1 MSPHRKQNANA
12 HENEYSFPTEDMGV
26 PESAPSER
34 SRNEKT
40 TVAQQRQYGVLNTG
54 QAKEIASA
62 RLAEL
67 DLDQVTKFGLPEI
80 DDRYHVWRV
89 PVLDASKDRLGEVVI
104 DARTSIVDLE
114 RSTSAEQME
123 SRLLKRRE
131 YQSLNTIAQTN
142 RSVPGGNHHNL
153 RSTIALGE
161 ATAILEDLPPES
173 VDLVF
178 TSPPYYN
185 ARVEYRDYT
194 SYDEYLEAIRLVI
207 RACHRVLAEGR
218 FFVMN
223 VAPVLVRR
231 ASRSE
236 ASRRIAV
243 PFDMHAIFSSEGFDF
258 VDDIHW
264 VKPEGAGWA
273 TGRGRRFAA
282 DRNPLQ
288 YKPVPVT
295 EYVLVYRKHTPR
307 LIDWNIRSHPNPEK
321 VSASK
326 IQDGYETTNLWKIK
340 PRHSSKHP
348 AVFPLE
354 LARKVIE
361 YYSFADDVVLDPF
374 AGIGTT
380 GHAAALMGRKFVMVE
395 AQERYV
401 DTMVRECQDWG
412 NNITEET
419 LFVNCRSEVDRL
431 F

>member
-1 MSPHRKQNANA
+1 MSGKPDK
-12 HENEYSFPTEDMGV
+12 
-26 PESAPSER
+26 
-34 SRNEKT
+34 RNL
-40 TVAQQRQYGVLNTG
+40 TVAQQRRYGVLSTEE
-54 QAKEIASA
+54 AKRIASA
-62 RLAEL
+62 RLAGMEL
-67 DLDQVTKFGLPEI
+67 DRVTKFGLPEV

-89 PVLDASKDRLGEVVI
+89 PVLDVADQRLGEVVI
-104 DARTSIVDLE
+104 DARTSIVDTK
-114 RSTSAEQME
+114 RSSSAGQIEA
-123 SRLLKRRE
+123 RLLKRDGEEARRAKKVRAARG
-131 YQSLNTIAQTN
+131 N
-142 RSVPGGNHHNL
+142 PGGNHHNL
-153 RSTIALGE
+153 RNTIALGE
-161 ATAILEDLPPES
+161 AADVLEDLPPGS

-194 SYDEYLEAIRLVI
+194 SYEEYLEAMRLVI

-223 VAPVLVRR
+223 VSPVLVRR
-231 ASRSE
+231 ASRAE

-295 EYVLVYRKHTPR
+295 EYVLVYRKHSTR
-307 LIDWNIRSHPNPEK
+307 LIDWNIRSHPNQDM
-321 VSASK
+321 VAASK
-326 IQDGYETTNLWKIK
+326 VRNSYETTNLWKIK
-340 PRHSSKHP
+340 PRHTKEHP

-354 LARKVIE
+354 LASRVVE
-361 YYSFADDVVLDPF
+361 YYSFLGDIVLDPF

-380 GHAAALMGRKFVMVE
+380 GHAAASLGRKFVMIE
-395 AQERYV
+395 AQEQYV
-401 DTMVRECQDWG
+401 KTMAQESQGWG
-412 NNITEET
+412 DVTEKDT
-419 LFVNCRSEVDRL
+419 LFVNTHPESDRL